1 MALGSWSMMEMPP
14 RHADESWWRSGV
26 LYQIYPRSFAD
37 SDGDGNGDLQGIID
51 HLDHLAWLGVDG
63 IWLNPI
69 GPSPNAD
76 WGYDVA
82 DYTAVHPDFGDLDA
96 LDRLVARAGDRGI
109 RVILDLVPN
118 HTSDRHPWFLD
129 ARSSRTARYRDRY
142 VWADARPDG
151 SPPNNWVSVFGG
163 SAWTWDE
170 ATKQYYLHNFLPE
183 QPDLNWWNEEVR
195 SAFDDILRFW
205 FDRGISGFRIDVA
218 HGLVKDI
225 QLRDN
230 PIATVDDD
238 DRSRALGQRHE
249 FNMNRPEVH
258 DILRRWRAIADTY
271 DHDPI
276 LLGETWVPDLTALMR
291 FYGDGSDELHLA
303 LNVPFVLA
311 ELGPQM
317 RAIVGQ
323 EEAAIPGPAW
333 PTWTGSNHDAG
344 RFPTRW
350 CEGDDRRIRAALMVL
365 LTLRGTPVLY
375 YGDEVGMPEV
385 QVSRDRIRD
394 PVGIRGW
401 PDDPGRDRAR
411 TPMPWTNDPP
421 GGFTRPGVDPW
432 LPAGGQTSPNVAG
445 QRDDPGSVLRFTRD
459 LISLR
464 RARADLRVG
473 SYTAIDAPEG
483 IWAWR
488 RGDLTVVAMNH
499 TTSAVEMPI
508 GEGEVL
514 LSTRRDREG
523 ARLADRLRLE
533 PWEAQVISQQPAG

>member
-1 MALGSWSMMEMPP
+1 MALGSWSMMQTPLNHEG
-14 RHADESWWRSGV
+14 AGESWWRSGV

-51 HLDHLAWLGVDG
+51 HLDHLEWLGVDG

-82 DYTAVHPDFGDLDA
+82 DYAAVHPDFGDLDA
-96 LDRLVARAGDRGI
+96 LDRLVAQAGARGI

-118 HTSDRHPWFLD
+118 HTSDQHPWFLD
-129 ARSSRTARYRDRY
+129 ARSSRTSRYRDRY
-142 VWADARPDG
+142 VWADAREDG

-163 SAWTWDE
+163 PAWTWDE
-170 ATKQYYLHNFLPE
+170 ATQQYYLHNFLPE

-218 HGLVKDI
+218 HGLVKDLE
-225 QLRDN
+225 LRDN
-230 PIATVDDD
+230 PVATADDD
-238 DRSRALGQRHE
+238 DLSRSLGQRHE

-271 DHDPI
+271 DHEPI

-303 LNVPFVLA
+303 LNVPFVFA

-317 RAIVGQ
+317 RAIVGE
-323 EEAAIPGPAW
+323 EEAAIPEPAW

-350 CEGDDRRIRAALMVL
+350 CHDDDRRIRAALVVL

-375 YGDEVGMPEV
+375 YGDEIGMPEV
-385 QVSRDRIRD
+385 AVPRDRIKD

-411 TPMPWTNDPP
+411 TPMPWTGDPA
-421 GGFTRPGVDPW
+421 GGFTRPGIDPW
-432 LPAGGQTSPNVAG
+432 LPAG
-445 QRDDPGSVLRFTRD
+445 
-459 LISLR
+459 
-464 RARADLRVG
+464 
-473 SYTAIDAPEG
+473 
-483 IWAWR
+483 
-488 RGDLTVVAMNH
+488 
-499 TTSAVEMPI
+499 
-508 GEGEVL
+508 
-514 LSTRRDREG
+514 
-523 ARLADRLRLE
+523 E
-533 PWEAQVISQQPAG
+533 PSSR